1 METYFWSRNLWD
13 IVDKGIP
20 TFGNIFVLSERKQ
33 KPLKESVQKNAAA
46 LFILQQAVDDN
57 IFFKISR
64 AQTAKAAWDALKTEF
79 QGNPQSTALPD
90 QQRENCKK
98 YLPLYKAILN
108 GKLESVKKFCHD
120 NENALETRITV
131 NLDTALHVAVGTG
144 KTNDIVKHL
153 LTKVTQLS
161 QKNTEGNTV
170 LSVAAI
176 VGNKEAAQMIMKE
189 DKRRE
194 LFTAPNK
201 SGRIPLIEAA
211 RHGQKEMVTYLMQF
225 SSRYLTYATSTRFRD
240 DSDVS
245 LVNLLI
251 IAGFYDLALDL
262 LKKYESLATMQLS
275 TGESLLSAIA
285 GKPSA
290 FPSGKRREP
299 KFWGYVDIDDP
310 PSHLKE
316 IQETKSTHRIVL
328 DLVRRLCEK
337 ITEDPDDYERVSSI
351 LKRPLLL
358 AAELGVC
365 EVVEEII
372 NAFPDAIWFTNEKN
386 HNVFHL
392 AVMNRRE
399 KVLQLIYD
407 LRGRKHLLLLSEDV
421 DKNNILHLAGK
432 LAPKNQLNLIPSAAL
447 QMQREL
453 QWFKEVEGMVQ
464 PDYKEEKNYNGET
477 PGMVFT
483 EEHKVL
489 VKEGEKWMKDAAT
502 SCSVAAALVA
512 TVVFAAAIT
521 VPGDYNGKGQPI
533 FQRLPPF
540 TVFGISDAFSLF
552 SSVAAIIMFLSV
564 LTARY
569 AEDDFYHSLPNRL
582 ILGLVMLFLSLT
594 SLMVAFCSTIY
605 LVFCEQR
612 EQWVLI
618 LVFASALLPISL
630 FVYSQYPL
638 LRDVFNSTYRPGI
651 FGKQSIDEEKKC
663 DRAREPNTVVEVE
676 VVTG

>member
-1 METYFWSRNLWD
+1 MAERNSDPFTPSFPIFSGEKYDIWSTKMETYFWSRNLWD

-20 TFGNIFVLSERKQ
+20 TFGNIVVLSERKQ

-299 KFWGYVDIDDP
+299 KFWGYVDIDD
-310 PSHLKE
+310 
-316 IQETKSTHRIVL
+316 
-328 DLVRRLCEK
+328 
-337 ITEDPDDYERVSSI
+337 
-351 LKRPLLL
+351 
-358 AAELGVC
+358 
-365 EVVEEII
+365 
-372 NAFPDAIWFTNEKN
+372 
-386 HNVFHL
+386 
-392 AVMNRRE
+392 RE
-399 KVLQLIYD
+399 YL
-407 LRGRKHLLLLSEDV
+407 
-421 DKNNILHLAGK
+421 
-432 LAPKNQLNLIPSAAL
+432 
-447 QMQREL
+447 
-453 QWFKEVEGMVQ
+453 
-464 PDYKEEKNYNGET
+464 
-477 PGMVFT
+477 
-483 EEHKVL
+483 
-489 VKEGEKWMKDAAT
+489 
-502 SCSVAAALVA
+502 
-512 TVVFAAAIT
+512 
-521 VPGDYNGKGQPI
+521 
-533 FQRLPPF
+533 
-540 TVFGISDAFSLF
+540 
-552 SSVAAIIMFLSV
+552 V
-564 LTARY
+564 LT
-569 AEDDFYHSLPNRL
+569 
-582 ILGLVMLFLSLT
+582 
-594 SLMVAFCSTIY
+594 
-605 LVFCEQR
+605 
-612 EQWVLI
+612 
-618 LVFASALLPISL
+618 
-630 FVYSQYPL
+630 
-638 LRDVFNSTYRPGI
+638 
-651 FGKQSIDEEKKC
+651 
-663 DRAREPNTVVEVE
+663 
-676 VVTG
+676 